1 MFASQM
7 SHKFQSAV
15 CMFLAVVIVSSS
27 LAIGAFG
34 IYSLE
39 QSAIA
44 SVVVSA

>member
-1 MFASQM
+1 MFAIQT

-15 CMFLAVVIVSSS
+15 CMFLAAVIVSSS

-39 QSAIA
+39 QRATA